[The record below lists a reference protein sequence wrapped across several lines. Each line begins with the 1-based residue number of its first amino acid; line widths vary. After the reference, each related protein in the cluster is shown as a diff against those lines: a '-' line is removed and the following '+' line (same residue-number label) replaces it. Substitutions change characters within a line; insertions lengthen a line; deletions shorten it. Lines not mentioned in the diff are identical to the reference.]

1 MTMTDPDVAA
11 AGPTPAS
18 PGGSPVARTERF
30 GAASPGMLQP
40 SVSPRRVTTDD
51 DEAPPGRRWWVW
63 LILVAVLAGVG
74 AGCYFLGRHLAPG
87 PGPEAVGVR
96 QGLVAGAPITT
107 SDLILVH
114 VSTVPKGAVMAT
126 ATAVGHTALTDVP
139 VGAILTRAEVGATAQ
154 AFPQGHQVLVGV
166 SVKPGQ
172 EPSSGLTT
180 GEFVIAV
187 EQPPS
192 QNNRPVSPVRLTFP
206 TEVVAVS
213 TGSDG
218 TQSVTLSVPDT
229 EATELGVQAAAGNVA
244 LIQVARP

>member
-1 MTMTDPDVAA
+1 MTMTDPDVAV
-11 AGPTPAS
+11 AG
-18 PGGSPVARTERF
+18 ERF
-30 GAASPGMLQP
+30 GAASPGRIQP
-40 SVSPRRVTTDD
+40 TISPRRVTNED
-51 DEAPPGRRWWVW
+51 DESPRGRRWWVW
-63 LILVAVLAGVG
+63 LILVAVVAGVG

-96 QGLVAGAPITT
+96 QGLVAGSPITAA
-107 SDLILVH
+107 DLTVVH
-114 VSTVPKGAVMAT
+114 VSTVPKGAVT
-126 ATAVGHTALTDVP
+126 ATGAAVGHTALSDVP
-139 VGAILTRAEVGATAQ
+139 VGAILTRAEIGGTAQ
-154 AFPQGHQVLVGV
+154 AFPQAHQVLVGV

-172 EPSSGLTT
+172 EPSSGLST

-192 QNNRPVSPVRLTFP
+192 QNNRPVKPVQLTFP

-213 TGSDG
+213 PGSDG
-218 TQSVTLSVPDT
+218 TQSVTLSVPDS